1 VRQAFDQLA
10 FDQFAFVLPP
20 TDCRYNIMPAPKDR
34 AAQERRPTQNQPRRQ
49 LPKRRNR
56 FWAFVRSCL
65 LLGFGLGA
73 LGAAIVAALV
83 WTTLQDLPSYQEL
96 VTRPRGQSVTVR
108 AADGS
113 VLAHLG
119 PNFGQWLPYDEI
131 PKHMRD
137 AMVAVEDRRFYSH
150 GGFDPV
156 GFGRALYVNI
166 KAHRWVQGGS
176 TITQQ
181 VAKNLFLTS
190 DRTFDRKGREVLL
203 SLAID
208 WKFSKQQILE
218 LYLNRV
224 YFGGG
229 AYGIDAAARRFY
241 GHSARSLSIPE
252 SVVIAGLVKAPSRYA
267 PSSDPR
273 KSITRARVVL
283 ATMVDSG
290 AISPDAAQ
298 NVRLDALRFVPQPRE
313 NDVRYFTDWVL
324 TQVETLTDEV
334 LQPIDVM
341 TTLDPRMQRAAEA
354 AVQRNLPKGLQAALV
369 ALGYDGSI
377 KAMVGGRDYISS
389 SYNRAIYARRQPG
402 SAFKLFVY
410 LAALE
415 SGHTPDDIEVDE
427 PITFGKWSPSNSNRT
442 YAGNVTLT
450 RAFAMSINTVAVK
463 LADEAGFDTVASVA
477 RRLGI
482 STPISREPAMAL
494 GASVATVMDMTGA
507 YATVARGGSSAA
519 PYAIRQI
526 VRADSQ
532 VLFSYNAGMP
542 DQVINADTAAMMTK
556 MMAATIESGTGRAA
570 QLDRPAAGKTGT
582 TSDNKDGWF
591 LGFTGDLTAGV
602 WLGRDD
608 NKAVAGLAGGK
619 LPARVWADFMRA
631 ATAGLPPQPLFALTQ
646 PGNVS
651 EPDDEV
657 YGLTPPGNEPAVTE
671 APMTQG
677 DGGIPPP
684 PQTEAAEPRLN
695 EAWLNQTLE
704 QDTSN

>member
-1 VRQAFDQLA
+1 MPPPKNRTRRQ
-10 FDQFAFVLPP
+10 PP
-20 TDCRYNIMPAPKDR
+20 TPPK
-34 AAQERRPTQNQPRRQ
+34 PRGR
-49 LPKRRNR
+49 L
-56 FWAFVRSCL
+56 WGFVRGLL
-65 LLGFGLGA
+65 LLGLGLGT
-73 LGAAIVAALV
+73 LGAAVIAALV
-83 WTTLQDLPSYQEL
+83 WTTLQELPSYTEL

-108 AADGS
+108 AVDGS

-119 PNFGQWLPYDEI
+119 PNFGQWLPYADV
-131 PKHMRD
+131 PRHMRD

-150 GGFDPV
+150 MGFDPL
-156 GFGRALYVNI
+156 GFGRAIWVNI
-166 KAHRWVQGGS
+166 KARRWVQGGS

-190 DRTFDRKGREVLL
+190 DRTFDRKGREMLL
-203 SLAID
+203 ALALD

-229 AYGIDAAARRFY
+229 AYGIDAASRRFY
-241 GHSARSLSIPE
+241 GHSARELSIPE
-252 SVVIAGLVKAPSRYA
+252 AVVIAGLVKAPSRYA
-267 PSSDPR
+267 PSSDPG

-283 ATMVDSG
+283 GTMVDSG
-290 AISPDAAQ
+290 AISAEAATRVQ
-298 NVRLDALRFVPQPRE
+298 LDALRFAPQPRE

-324 TQVETLTDEV
+324 TQVETLTDEA

-341 TTLDPRMQRAAEA
+341 TTLDPHMQRAAEA
-354 AVQRNLPKGLQAALV
+354 AVQRNVPDGLQGALV

-377 KAMVGGRDYISS
+377 KAMVGGKDYVSS
-389 SYNRAIYARRQPG
+389 TYNRAVYARRQPG

-415 SGHTPDDIEVDE
+415 SGRTPDDIEVDE
-427 PITFGKWSPSNSNRT
+427 PVSFGKWSPANSSRS
-442 YAGNVTLT
+442 YVGNVTLT

-463 LADEAGFDTVASVA
+463 LADEVGFDTVASVA

-526 VRADSQ
+526 VRADSV
-532 VLFSYNAGMP
+532 VLFSYNAGLP

-570 QLDRPAAGKTGT
+570 KLDRPAAGKTGT

-619 LPARVWADFMRA
+619 LPAQVWADFMRA
-631 ATAGLPPQPLFALTQ
+631 ATAGLPPQPLFALST
-646 PGNVS
+646 PGAFS

-657 YGLTPPGNEPAVTE
+657 YGLTPPGDEPAPTVQ
-671 APMTQG
+671 APMVQG
-677 DGGIPPP
+677 EGAIPPP
-684 PQTEAAEPRLN
+684 PPPEPAPRLS
-695 EAWLNQTLE
+695 EDWLNDTLKADK
-704 QDTSN
+704 QN

>member
-1 VRQAFDQLA
+1 
-10 FDQFAFVLPP
+10 
-20 TDCRYNIMPAPKDR
+20 MPSPQDR
-34 AAQERRPTQNQPRRQ
+34 ASQTRRPAKNQPRRQ
-49 LPKRRNR
+49 PPKRRNR
-56 FWAFVRSCL
+56 LWAFVRGSL

-73 LGAAIVAALV
+73 LGALILAALV
-83 WTTLQDLPSYQEL
+83 WTTYQDLPSYQEL

-119 PNFGQWLPYDEI
+119 PNFGQWLPYAEV

-156 GFGRALYVNI
+156 GFGRALYVNF
-166 KAHRWVQGGS
+166 KARRWVQGGS

-241 GHSARSLSIPE
+241 GHSARTLSIPE

-273 KSITRARVVL
+273 KSIDRARVVL
-283 ATMVDSG
+283 ATMVDSN
-290 AISPDAAQ
+290 AISAEAAQ

-389 SYNRAIYARRQPG
+389 TYNRAVYARRQPG

-415 SGHTPDDIEVDE
+415 SGRMPDDIEVDE
-427 PITFGKWSPSNSNRT
+427 PISFGKWSPSNSNRT
-442 YAGNVTLT
+442 YVGNVTLT

-463 LADEAGFDTVASVA
+463 LADEVGFDTVASVA

-619 LPARVWADFMRA
+619 LPAIVWADFMRA

-646 PGNVS
+646 PGDVI

-657 YGLTPPGNEPAVTE
+657 YGLTPPRDEPVD
-671 APMTQG
+671 APLTQG

-684 PQTEAAEPRLN
+684 PPPEAAEPRLD
-695 EAWLNQTLE
+695 EDWLNQTLE
-704 QDTSN
+704 QDKVR

>member
-1 VRQAFDQLA
+1 
-10 FDQFAFVLPP
+10 
-20 TDCRYNIMPAPKDR
+20 MPQKPDR
-34 AAQERRPTQNQPRRQ
+34 AHRPPPRTA
-49 LPKRRNR
+49 KRRSR
-56 FWAFVRSCL
+56 FWAFVRGSF
-65 LLGFGLGA
+65 LLGLGLAALGA
-73 LGAAIVAALV
+73 LVGAALV
-83 WTTLQDLPSYQEL
+83 WTSLQDLPSYKEL

-108 AADGS
+108 ASDGS

-119 PNFGQWLPYDEI
+119 PNFGQWLAYAEV

-156 GFGRALYVNI
+156 GFGRALYVNL
-166 KAHRWVQGGS
+166 KARKWVQGGS

-190 DRTFDRKGREVLL
+190 DRTFDRKGREVVL
-203 SLAID
+203 SLALD

-241 GHSARSLSIPE
+241 GHSARALSIPE

-273 KSITRARVVL
+273 KSIARARVVL

-290 AISPDAAQ
+290 AISADAAH

-324 TQVETLTDEV
+324 TQVETLTDESI
-334 LQPIDVM
+334 QPMDVM
-341 TTLDPRMQRAAEA
+341 TTLDPRMQNYAEA
-354 AVQRNLPKGLQAALV
+354 AVQRNVPKALQGALV
-369 ALGYDGSI
+369 ALGYDGAI
-377 KAMVGGRDYISS
+377 KAMVGGKDYVAS

-415 SGHTPDDIEVDE
+415 SGRTPDDVEVDE
-427 PITFGKWSPSNSNRT
+427 PITIGKWSPVNSNRA
-442 YAGNVTLT
+442 YVGSVTLT

-463 LADEAGFDTVASVA
+463 LADAVGFDTVASVA

-532 VLFSYNAGMP
+532 ILFNYNAGLP

-556 MMAATIESGTGRAA
+556 MLAATIESGTGRAA

-619 LPARVWADFMRA
+619 LPAQVWADFMRA
-631 ATAGLPPQPLFALTQ
+631 ATAGLPPQPLFALSA
-646 PGNVS
+646 PGSVS

-657 YGLTPPGNEPAVTE
+657 YGLTPPAEEPAPEPPLV
-671 APMTQG
+671 QG
-677 DGGIPPP
+677 EGEIPPAP
-684 PQTEAAEPRLN
+684 AAGETPRLD
-695 EAWLNQTLE
+695 EGWLNQTLD
-704 QDTSN
+704 QNGPR

>member
-1 VRQAFDQLA
+1 
-10 FDQFAFVLPP
+10 
-20 TDCRYNIMPAPKDR
+20 MPAPQKR
-34 AAQERRPTQNQPRRQ
+34 AVKARRTAPPPPR
-49 LPKRRNR
+49 RRNR
-56 FWAFVRSCL
+56 LWAFVRGSV
-65 LLGFGLGA
+65 LLGFGLAA
-73 LGAAIVAALV
+73 LAAVIVAGLV
-83 WTTLQDLPSYQEL
+83 WTTYQELPSYKEL

-119 PNFGQWLPYDEI
+119 PNFGQWLPYADV

-150 GGFDPV
+150 GGFDPI
-156 GFGRALYVNI
+156 GFGRALYVNF
-166 KAHRWVQGGS
+166 KARKWVQGGS

-203 SLAID
+203 SLALD

-241 GHSARSLSIPE
+241 GHSARELSIPE

-273 KSITRARVVL
+273 KSIDRARVVL
-283 ATMVDSG
+283 RTMVDSG
-290 AISPDAAQ
+290 ALSADAAQ
-298 NVRLDALRFVPQPRE
+298 NVRLDALRFAPQPRE

-341 TTLDPRMQRAAEA
+341 TTLDPSMQRAAEA
-354 AVQRNLPKGLQAALV
+354 AVQRNLPKGLQGALV

-377 KAMVGGRDYISS
+377 KAMVGGRDYVSS
-389 SYNRAIYARRQPG
+389 TYNRAIYARRQPG

-415 SGHTPDDIEVDE
+415 SGRMPDDVEVDE
-427 PITFGKWSPSNSNRT
+427 PITIGNWTPVNSNRSYT
-442 YAGNVTLT
+442 GNVTLT

-463 LADEAGFDTVASVA
+463 LADEVGFDTVASVA

-482 STPISREPAMAL
+482 STPISRDPAMAL

-507 YATVARGGSSAA
+507 YATVARGGSSAL

-532 VLFSYNAGMP
+532 ALFSYNAGLP

-556 MMAATIESGTGRAA
+556 MMAATIDSGTGRAA
-570 QLDRPAAGKTGT
+570 KLDRPAAGKTGT

-619 LPARVWADFMRA
+619 LPALVWADFMRT
-631 ATAGLPPQPLFALTQ
+631 ATAGLPPQPLFALTE
-646 PGNVS
+646 PGAFA

-657 YGLTPPGNEPAVTE
+657 YGLTPPGDEPAPTAE
-671 APMTQG
+671 APMVQG
-677 DGGIPPP
+677 DGDIPPP
-684 PQTEAAEPRLN
+684 PQSEEPRLN
-695 EAWLNQTLE
+695 EDWLNQTLE
-704 QDTSN
+704 QDKQI

>member
-1 VRQAFDQLA
+1 
-10 FDQFAFVLPP
+10 
-20 TDCRYNIMPAPKDR
+20 
-34 AAQERRPTQNQPRRQ
+34 
-49 LPKRRNR
+49 
-56 FWAFVRSCL
+56 
-65 LLGFGLGA
+65 
-73 LGAAIVAALV
+73 
-83 WTTLQDLPSYQEL
+83 
-96 VTRPRGQSVTVR
+96 
-108 AADGS
+108 
-113 VLAHLG
+113 
-119 PNFGQWLPYDEI
+119 
-131 PKHMRD
+131 
-137 AMVAVEDRRFYSH
+137 
-150 GGFDPV
+150 
-156 GFGRALYVNI
+156 
-166 KAHRWVQGGS
+166 
-176 TITQQ
+176 
-181 VAKNLFLTS
+181 
-190 DRTFDRKGREVLL
+190 VLL

-241 GHSARSLSIPE
+241 GHSARTLSIPE

-273 KSITRARVVL
+273 KSIDRARVVL
-283 ATMVDSG
+283 ATMVDSN
-290 AISPDAAQ
+290 AISAEAAQ

-389 SYNRAIYARRQPG
+389 TYNRAIYARRQPG

-415 SGHTPDDIEVDE
+415 SGRMPDDIEVDE
-427 PITFGKWSPSNSNRT
+427 PVSFGKWSPSNSNRR
-442 YAGNVTLT
+442 YIGNVTLT

-463 LADEAGFDTVASVA
+463 LADEVGFDTVASVA

-482 STPISREPAMAL
+482 STPISRQPAMAL
-494 GASVATVMDMTGA
+494 GASVTTVMDMTGA

-556 MMAATIESGTGRAA
+556 MMAATIESGTGQAA

-619 LPARVWADFMRA
+619 LPAIVWVDFMRA

-646 PGNVS
+646 PGEVT

-657 YGLTPPGNEPAVTE
+657 YGLTPPGDEPVD

-677 DGGIPPP
+677 DGDIPPP
-684 PQTEAAEPRLN
+684 PPPEAAQPRLD
-695 EAWLNQTLE
+695 EDWLNQTME
-704 QDTSN
+704 QDKRP

>member
-1 VRQAFDQLA
+1 MAQ
-10 FDQFAFVLPP
+10 
-20 TDCRYNIMPAPKDR
+20 TKTR
-34 AAQERRPTQNQPRRQ
+34 ARRPP
-49 LPKRRNR
+49 PSPHKRRGR
-56 FWAFVRSCL
+56 LWGFVRGLL

-73 LGAAIVAALV
+73 LGAAVIAALV
-83 WTTLQDLPSYQEL
+83 WTTLQELPSYNEL

-108 AADGS
+108 AVDGS

-119 PNFGQWLPYDEI
+119 PNFGQWLPYAEV

-150 GGFDPV
+150 GGFDPL
-156 GFGRALYVNI
+156 GFGRALWVNF
-166 KAHRWVQGGS
+166 KARRWVQGGS

-190 DRTFDRKGREVLL
+190 DRTFDRKGREMLL
-203 SLAID
+203 ALALD
-208 WKFSKQQILE
+208 WKFSKAQILE

-241 GHSARSLSIPE
+241 GHSARELSIPE
-252 SVVIAGLVKAPSRYA
+252 AVVIAGLVKAPSRYA

-273 KSITRARVVL
+273 KSISRARVVL
-283 ATMVDSG
+283 GTMVDSG
-290 AISPDAAQ
+290 AISADAAARVQ
-298 NVRLDALRFVPQPRE
+298 LDALRFAPQPRE

-324 TQVETLTDEV
+324 TQVETLTDEA

-341 TTLDPRMQRAAEA
+341 TTLDPRMQRAAET
-354 AVQRNLPKGLQAALV
+354 AVQRNVPNGLQGALV

-377 KAMVGGRDYISS
+377 KAMVGGKDYVSS
-389 SYNRAIYARRQPG
+389 TYNRAVYARRQPG

-415 SGHTPDDIEVDE
+415 SGRQPEDIEVDE
-427 PITFGKWSPSNSNRT
+427 PVSFGKWSPSNSNRS
-442 YAGNVTLT
+442 YVGDVTLT
-450 RAFAMSINTVAVK
+450 RAFAQSINTVAVK
-463 LADEAGFDTVASVA
+463 LADEVGFDTVASVA

-526 VRADSQ
+526 VRADSV
-532 VLFSYNAGMP
+532 VLFSYNAGLP
-542 DQVINADTAAMMTK
+542 DQVINADTAAMMTR

-570 QLDRPAAGKTGT
+570 RLDRPAAGKTGT

-619 LPARVWADFMRA
+619 LPAIVWADFMRA
-631 ATAGLPPQPLFALTQ
+631 ATAGLPPQPLFALSNA
-646 PGNVS
+646 GEFS

-657 YGLTPPGNEPAVTE
+657 YGLTPPEAEPAPVTE
-671 APMTQG
+671 APMVQG
-677 DGGIPPP
+677 DGDIPPP
-684 PQTEAAEPRLN
+684 PQEQAPRLS
-695 EAWLNQTLE
+695 EDWLNDTLQQE
-704 QDTSN
+704 KQI

>member
-1 VRQAFDQLA
+1 MPSPSNQSRRAQSAK
-10 FDQFAFVLPP
+10 
-20 TDCRYNIMPAPKDR
+20 RRPAPK
-34 AAQERRPTQNQPRRQ
+34 AAG
-49 LPKRRNR
+49 R
-56 FWAFVRSCL
+56 FWRFIRGVF
-65 LLGFGLGA
+65 LLGLGLGT
-73 LGAAIVAALV
+73 LGVLVIAALV
-83 WTTLQDLPSYQEL
+83 WTTLQELPSYQEL

-119 PNFGQWLPYDEI
+119 PNFGQWLPYAAV

-150 GGFDPV
+150 GGFDPI
-156 GFGRALYVNI
+156 GFGRALYVNF
-166 KAHRWVQGGS
+166 KARKWVQGGS

-203 SLAID
+203 SLALD

-241 GHSARSLSIPE
+241 GHSARTLSIPE

-273 KSITRARVVL
+273 KSIDRARVVL
-283 ATMVDSG
+283 ITMVDSG
-290 AISPDAAQ
+290 AISADAAQ

-324 TQVETLTDEV
+324 TQVESLTDEV

-341 TTLDPRMQRAAEA
+341 TTLDPRMQRAAET
-354 AVQRNLPKGLQAALV
+354 AVQRNVPRGLQGALV
-369 ALGYDGSI
+369 ALAYDGAI
-377 KAMVGGRDYISS
+377 KAMVGGKDYVSS
-389 SYNRAIYARRQPG
+389 SYNRAVYARRQPG

-415 SGHTPDDIEVDE
+415 AGRTPEDLEVDE
-427 PITFGKWSPSNSNRT
+427 AITIGKWTPVNSNRSF
-442 YAGNVTLT
+442 AGEVSLT

-463 LADEAGFDTVASVA
+463 LADEVGFDTVASVA

-532 VLFSYNAGMP
+532 VLFSYNAGLP

-556 MMAATIESGTGRAA
+556 MMAATIESGTGKVAR
-570 QLDRPAAGKTGT
+570 LDRPAAGKTGT

-619 LPARVWADFMRA
+619 LPAQVWADFMRA
-631 ATAGLPPQPLFALTQ
+631 ATAGLPPQPLFALTAA
-646 PGNVS
+646 GEFA

-657 YGLTPPGNEPAVTE
+657 YGLTPPPDEPLPTNEE
-671 APMTQG
+671 APLTKG

-684 PQTEAAEPRLN
+684 PQANPAEPRLN
-695 EAWLNQTLE
+695 EDWLNQTLE
-704 QDTSN
+704 QDKQI